1 MDAELLAFFREE
13 QMTLRDMTPEELET
27 FEEEIVQGSERVE
40 RNPSRPASEEPHGE
54 VTPEDDDGLP
64 DGPAKYRVPS

>member
-1 MDAELLAFFREE
+1 
-13 QMTLRDMTPEELET
+13 MTLRDMTPDELEM
-27 FEEEIVQGSERVE
+27 FEEETVQGSERQEDE
-40 RNPSRPASEEPHGE
+40 RPPNADEPLHGE